1 MCLADG
7 VTSKWRTNMKP
18 KKIIIIVCI
27 ISVFLMVSGISYNL
41 LIKNN
46 NTKTQ
51 DSDKKDKPKKN
62 IKEEK
67 EQAEK
72 IILDSNATIKKDNLE
87 FVSSNGNIYTY
98 NYKVDDSTAI
108 VSYEVDVEK
117 ETYTVVIGQ
126 LTKSA

>member
-1 MCLADG
+1 
-7 VTSKWRTNMKP
+7 MKQ

-27 ISVFLMVSGISYNL
+27 ISALLIVSGISYEL

-46 NTKTQ
+46 NSKTQ
-51 DSDKKDKPKKN
+51 DSDKKDKPEKN
-62 IKEEK
+62 IKEAK

-108 VSYEVDVEK
+108 VNYEVDVEK
-117 ETYTVVIGQ
+117 GTYTVVIGQ
-126 LTKSA
+126 LTKSE

>member
-1 MCLADG
+1 MDKQRTITDLAEDAMDEVDYKG
-7 VTSKWRTNMKP
+7 RIN
-18 KKIIIIVCI
+18 
-27 ISVFLMVSGISYNL
+27 FLVAGLMFADPDI
-41 LIKNN
+41 
-46 NTKTQ
+46 
-51 DSDKKDKPKKN
+51 D
-62 IKEEK
+62 K

-72 IILDSNATIKKDNLE
+72 IILDSNATLKKDNLE

-108 VSYEVDVEK
+108 VSYEVDIEK

>member
-1 MCLADG
+1 
-7 VTSKWRTNMKP
+7 MKP

-51 DSDKKDKPKKN
+51 DSEKKDKPKKN

-72 IILDSNATIKKDNLE
+72 IILDSNATLKKDNLE

>member
-1 MCLADG
+1 
-7 VTSKWRTNMKP
+7 MKQ

-27 ISVFLMVSGISYNL
+27 ISVLLIVSGISYDS
-41 LIKNN
+41 LIRNN
-46 NTKTQ
+46 NTKIQ
-51 DSDKKDKPKKN
+51 DSEKKDKPKKN

-72 IILDSNATIKKDNLE
+72 IILDSNATLKKDNLE
-87 FVSSNGNIYTY
+87 FVSSNGNIYIY

>member
-1 MCLADG
+1 
-7 VTSKWRTNMKP
+7 MKP

-46 NTKTQ
+46 NTKIQ
-51 DSDKKDKPKKN
+51 DSEKKDKPKKN

-72 IILDSNATIKKDNLE
+72 IILDSNATLKKDNLE

>member
-1 MCLADG
+1 
-7 VTSKWRTNMKP
+7 MKP

-27 ISVFLMVSGISYNL
+27 ISVFLIVSGISYNL

-46 NTKTQ
+46 NIKTQ
-51 DSDKKDKPKKN
+51 DRDKKDKPKKN

>member
-1 MCLADG
+1 
-7 VTSKWRTNMKP
+7 MKP

-51 DSDKKDKPKKN
+51 YSDNKDKPKKN

-72 IILDSNATIKKDNLE
+72 IILD
-87 FVSSNGNIYTY
+87 
-98 NYKVDDSTAI
+98 
-108 VSYEVDVEK
+108 
-117 ETYTVVIGQ
+117 
-126 LTKSA
+126 

>member
-1 MCLADG
+1 
-7 VTSKWRTNMKP
+7 MKP

-98 NYKVDDSTAI
+98 NYKV
-108 VSYEVDVEK
+108 EE
-117 ETYTVVIGQ
+117 G
-126 LTKSA
+126 LNKSFFFN

>member
-1 MCLADG
+1 MIL
-7 VTSKWRTNMKP
+7 
-18 KKIIIIVCI
+18 
-27 ISVFLMVSGISYNL
+27 VSTICNW
-41 LIKNN
+41 IE
-46 NTKTQ
+46 Q
-51 DSDKKDKPKKN
+51 DSN
-62 IKEEK
+62 ISDMFMAARVDMAAAYPDEKAK

-72 IILDSNATIKKDNLE
+72 IILDSNATLKKDKLE

>member
-1 MCLADG
+1 
-7 VTSKWRTNMKP
+7 MKP

-46 NTKTQ
+46 NIKTQ
-51 DSDKKDKPKKN
+51 DRDKKDKPKKN

>member
-1 MCLADG
+1 
-7 VTSKWRTNMKP
+7 MKQ

-27 ISVFLMVSGISYNL
+27 ISVLLIVSGISYDL
-41 LIKNN
+41 LNKNN
-46 NTKTQ
+46 NPKTQ